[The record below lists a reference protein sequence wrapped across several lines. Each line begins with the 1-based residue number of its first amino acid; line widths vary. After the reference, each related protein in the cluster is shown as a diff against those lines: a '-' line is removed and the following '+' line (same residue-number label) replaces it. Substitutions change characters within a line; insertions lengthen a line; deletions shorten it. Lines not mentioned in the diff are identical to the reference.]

1 MEPKPTSRREL
12 RQATL
17 AGVVVGR
24 GDEFLERLEASD
36 HPQEVKRAVRV
47 AHDRHELSVR
57 RRAPSSVRPLPR
69 RRGEHGR
76 AHRRRPAARRA
87 GGSRSGTDPGGSD
100 SDAPGE
106 AGLNL
111 TAVWRIYERLIRSLV
126 ELALARFSSFW
137 HHGIRAVQG

>member
-1 MEPKPTSRREL
+1 MVPPASPQPRL
-12 RQATL
+12 RQVRL
-17 AGVVVGR
+17 AGAVVGR

-36 HPQEVKRAVRV
+36 HPPEVKRAVRD

-126 ELALARFSSFW
+126 ELALTRFSSFW
-137 HHGIRAVQG
+137 HRGIRAVQG